1 MKRKIFTM
9 MTILALGIG
18 YALPLSAQNSR
29 PKRESRIRYN
39 GGPVML
45 GTNHVYYIFYGNWQ
59 NQYNAQAT
67 ITDFTAVLAGSSYL
81 NINTT
86 YHDNVGTPL
95 TNSLLWG
102 SNLDDAYSHGR
113 DLTQADVASIVSTS
127 IVSGQM
133 PHDPQGIYI
142 VVASDDINMAGHCTD
157 FCEFHHF
164 VNVFG
169 VRVQYAFI
177 GNPRRCPSKCAAQLT
192 GPNGDYAVDA
202 IINWIAH
209 DIAGVLTNP
218 TLTAWYDRL
227 GNENSDKCLNKFG
240 TTYQTPNGGLANVRL
255 GGHDYLLQ
263 MNWVNDGSGYCA
275 MSYP

>member
-1 MKRKIFTM
+1 MKRKLFTA
-9 MTILALGIG
+9 MTIMALAIF
-18 YALPLSAQNSR
+18 YALPLSAQSSK

-39 GGPVML
+39 AGPVML

-59 NQYNAQAT
+59 GQLAAQTT
-67 ITDFTAVLAGSSYL
+67 ITDFTVALGGSPYL

-86 YHDNVGTPL
+86 YHDSAGTPL

-102 SNLDDAYSHGR
+102 SNIDDAYSHGTN
-113 DLTQADVASIVSTS
+113 LTQADVASIVSGS
-127 IVSGQM
+127 ILSEQM

-142 VVASDDINMAGHCTD
+142 VIGSDDINLAGHCTD

-164 VNVFG
+164 VDVFG

-202 IINWIAH
+202 MINWIAH
-209 DIAGVLTNP
+209 DIAGVLTSP
-218 TLTAWYDRL
+218 ALTGWYDRL
-227 GNENSDKCLNKFG
+227 GKENSDKCLNRFG
-240 TTYQTPNGGLANVRL
+240 TLYQTPNGGLANVKLAGR
-255 GGHDYLLQ
+255 DYLLQ
-263 MNWVNDGSGYCA
+263 MNWVNSGNGYCA